1 MTSRE
6 ISNEVEKQ
14 IKDYLE
20 GKRISYIIH
29 GEHTDDTINYE
40 MFVGSQTCWVQIE
53 RDDNDDDIVIQLYDT
68 PENPSFEEIIKLNTE
83 QIDSL
88 VDYLDELIE
97 HVKGK
102 IKAEAKIESLIQ
114 KIIDTCN
121 DYQLKVGDYIEITNY
136 DMDFEGLD

>member
-20 GKRISYIIH
+20 GKRLSYVVH
-29 GEHTDDTINYE
+29 GESDDITINYE
-40 MFVGSQTCWVQIE
+40 IFVGSQTCWVQIE
-53 RDDNDDDIVIQLYDT
+53 TDDEEGDGYVAMQFYDR
-68 PENPSFEEIIKLNTE
+68 PENPAYEEMIDITE
-83 QIDSL
+83 SEGSI
-88 VDYLDELIE
+88 DYLEELVE
-97 HVKGK
+97 YTKTK

-114 KIIDTCN
+114 KIIDICD
-121 DYQLKVGDYIEITNY
+121 DYQLNLDDYIEITNY